1 MNWVD
6 YREKLGIGFSD
17 ASKAKMLSNKVA
29 TFISN
34 GQLNENYSDDDY
46 YRFCMMTG
54 IRYSQP
60 YPSSC
65 YLERLF
71 VKNNLSIPEIISYY
85 VAFVNSQI
93 FCEESHRN
101 DLFDV
106 LGKFLDDMNIPFEIM
121 RDDDGCFVFPKG
133 AKELDDA
140 LVSEP
145 LEWLQDYS
153 GAHKAFVKALKAY
166 SEITEENA
174 SDAADLFRKALETFF
189 QDFFGKSQS
198 LEKLKAE
205 YGKYMKA
212 QGVPAEISNN
222 FETLYQSYTNF
233 MNGYAKHHDKTSKN
247 VLEYIMYQTGNI
259 IRLLITLKAEE
270 TGNAN

>member
-17 ASKAKMLSNKVA
+17 SSKAKMLSNKVA

-34 GQLNENYSDDDY
+34 GKLNENYSDDDY

-60 YPSSC
+60 YPATC

-71 VKNNLSIPEIISYY
+71 VKNNLSIPQIISYY
-85 VAFVNSQI
+85 VAFVNTQI
-93 FCEESHRN
+93 FCEESHRK

-106 LGKFLDDMNIPFEIM
+106 LGAFLDDMNIPFEILQ
-121 RDDDGCFVFPKG
+121 DDDGCFVFPKG

-153 GAHKAFVKALKAY
+153 GTHKAFVKALKSY

-174 SDAADLFRKALETFF
+174 SDVADLFRKALETFF
-189 QDFFGKSQS
+189 QEFFGKTQS
-198 LEKLKAE
+198 LENLKPE

-212 QGVPAEISNN
+212 QGIPSEISNN
-222 FETLYQSYTNF
+222 FETLHQSYTNF
-233 MNGYAKHHDKTSKN
+233 MNRYAKHHDKTSKN

-259 IRLLITLKAEE
+259 MRLLITLKAEE
-270 TGNAN
+270 TNDAN